1 MYSVLFAVPREMVKR
16 SVLLLVEIYW
26 LSLSSGNHI
35 MLSNFL
41 SSYKILVVWHAL
53 ILGFHYSG
61 KMLTVL
67 VKFFV
72 GINFRKRHW
81 RILDF
86 AVMSIREREGN
97 FDKMF

>member
-35 MLSNFL
+35 MLSHFL
-41 SSYKILVVWHAL
+41 SCYKMFSSLAL
-53 ILGFHYSG
+53 PHSRFSLLLKYAYCSG
-61 KMLTVL
+61 THL
-67 VKFFV
+67 
-72 GINFRKRHW
+72 GINFRKCHW

-86 AVMSIREREGN
+86 VVMSIRDREGN
-97 FDKMF
+97 FGKMF